1 MDGVS
6 WAVLRGA
13 VSLLGGDGVSLDLGS
28 EEGRPHRCFSAFEM
42 ICLAGCAQSAFLERF
57 GVQEYKCVLFFDG
70 LLLTTAFRQG
80 LSWLP
85 ACIHSG
91 VLWAGVTHL
100 GASGQLDLL
109 FRFLEH
115 SMARFQSPFPGRG
128 PPVCCQCLYRQRC
141 RPA

>member
-57 GVQEYKCVLFFDG
+57 GVQEYKCVLFFDE

-85 ACIHSG
+85 ACIHSPRRCSVG
-91 VLWAGVTHL
+91 WSNPPWCQRSAGLALQVSRAQH
-100 GASGQLDLL
+100 GQVSESLSWGGSTCLL
-109 FRFLEH
+109 
-115 SMARFQSPFPGRG
+115 
-128 PPVCCQCLYRQRC
+128 PVFI
-141 RPA
+141 